1 MKGCY
6 TMGLTTIIFNS
17 ESEFRKYII
26 LNAKY
31 VAQIFVFEDELDH
44 VIFFYCITKNHLIVA
59 TKEPSSKNFFSY
71 KENYEKLAEKLK
83 LKATPISNQPY
94 AIKIEQSGE

>member
-26 LNAKY
+26 LNAKDI
-31 VAQIFVFEDELDH
+31 AQILVFEDKLDH
-44 VIFFYCITKNHLIVA
+44 VIFFYCFTRKDLVVA
-59 TKEPSSKNFFSY
+59 TKESSLKSFFTY
-71 KENYEKLAEKLK
+71 QDTYQKLAERFKLK
-83 LKATPISNQPY
+83 ITPIPNQAY
-94 AIKIEQSGE
+94 AIKIEQ